1 MNKKVLIVI
10 IITIV
15 LLTFAGSYFLIEKHH
30 QNNSD
35 LNNQNKTTTKEI
47 LTSKKSDENL
57 TSCDI
62 NEDIKCIYYNN
73 NGFSVVKAPNNKETK
88 SYFINEKYV
97 GNFVSLEIKEIID
110 NKYIIVDVGVVSEK
124 DEMFDYYGNKIEF
137 ECDID
142 VCSGN
147 ALMNYTNNKLTIKY
161 EYSLDN
167 VEDTICTYKP
177 LDTIVYLK
185 QEVEYSNKKF
195 DTPKTIETKTLKEIV
210 KEHYNKDC

>member
-47 LTSKKSDENL
+47 LTSKKFDENL

-97 GNFVSLEIKEIID
+97 GNFADLEIKEIID

-124 DEMFDYYGNKIEF
+124 DEMFDHKGNKIEF

-142 VCSGN
+142 VCSSN
-147 ALMNYTNNKLTIKY
+147 ALMNYTNNKLTITHVY
-161 EYSLDN
+161 NLDN
-167 VEDTICTYKP
+167 VEDTICTYKT

-185 QEVEYSNKKF
+185 HEVEYSNNNF
-195 DTPKTIETKTLKEIV
+195 STPKIIEKKTLKEFA
-210 KEHYNKDC
+210 KEFYDKNC

>member
-1 MNKKVLIVI
+1 MNKKVLIVL

-15 LLTFAGSYFLIEKHH
+15 LLTFTCSYFLIEKHNK
-30 QNNSD
+30 NNSD

-47 LTSKKSDENL
+47 LTSKKSDENQ

-97 GNFVSLEIKEIID
+97 GNFADLEIKEIID

-124 DEMFDYYGNKIEF
+124 DEMFDHNGNKIEF

-142 VCSGN
+142 VCSSN
-147 ALMNYTNNKLTIKY
+147 ALMNYTNNKLTITHVY
-161 EYSLDN
+161 NLDN
-167 VEDTICTYKP
+167 VEDTICTYKT

-185 QEVEYSNKKF
+185 HEVEYSNNNF
-195 DTPKTIETKTLKEIV
+195 STPKIIEKKTLKEYA
-210 KEHYNKDC
+210 KENYDKNC